1 MALLSFKILKIIED
15 FKIFLTFCLCSP
27 AGTGRLWWRTRT
39 SRYCRPRPWPASEG
53 IYEYLS
59 EKIIYIQLYLYFIF
73 WECYHWRSLTNWPGR
88 RWRVCP
94 GWGLLLAE
102 RWPLSALSWR
112 CPWMWAHSSRLSE
125 SSAQKDHWQWP
136 KWHLCDMDSDKVTTV
151 WHGQCKKWRLFDM
164 DIGKSDVCVTMW
176 HGQWQKWPH
185 YLAGLQEDWLGLRA
199 VSHHGRGDVQ
209 DRHQEL
215 SKYLVPTIYRK
226 CLTLQEAVSLVIL
239 LTASNLTSKSPGPW

>member
-53 IYEYLS
+53 MNLRIFICPKKLY
-59 EKIIYIQLYLYFIF
+59 IYIQLYLYFIF

-94 GWGLLLAE
+94 GWGLPLAE

-151 WHGQCKKWRLFDM
+151 WHGQWQSDDCVTWTVTKVTFVWHGQCKKWRLFEM
-164 DIGKSDVCVTMW
+164 DIDKSDVCVTWTVKRWRLGDMDSDVITLPGSRKTDLDC
-176 HGQWQKWPH
+176 GQ
-185 YLAGLQEDWLGLRA
+185 
-199 VSHHGRGDVQ
+199 
-209 DRHQEL
+209 
-215 SKYLVPTIYRK
+215 
-226 CLTLQEAVSLVIL
+226 
-239 LTASNLTSKSPGPW
+239 